1 MLDHIAGRPSAGW
14 QRIQVL
20 LIIIMASLSLKS
32 DKIPIQSLSKLNS
45 FLSKYPP
52 WKIITTTLLI
62 TYVSRNFFLLTFLN
76 APEPLS
82 RMYTHSFYRVTWIL
96 TSLDAGFLTAMNI
109 KPKWLRDILSLVF
122 SFMYLFDSEAADE
135 KVRKYRACTTIDTLR
150 VSWEKTL
157 NPYIRLVTYFDRGY
171 LAVRNDIFIPRP
183 RIESPTSFPNVPK
196 DKIGARLYCSI
207 PIIQCRTVD
216 KLVFFV
222 PGGGFVTMP
231 PRTHDDYI
239 SAWARSLNG
248 IPIVSIDYGKSPEH
262 PYPWAIEEVFDAYR
276 SIVESN
282 GEVLGLTGWYFKD
295 AYGKALGPKR
305 DPIKI
310 VFAGDSA

>member
-20 LIIIMASLSLKS
+20 MIIVLTSLSLKA
-32 DKIPIQSLSKLNS
+32 DKIPLQSLVKLNS

-52 WKIITTTLLI
+52 WKIITSTLLI
-62 TYVSRNFFLLTFLN
+62 AYVSRNFFLLTFLN

-82 RMYTHSFYRVTWIL
+82 RMYTHSFYRATWIL

-109 KPKWLRDILSLVF
+109 QPKWLRDILSLLF

-135 KVRKYRACTTIDTLR
+135 KVRKYRACTTIDMLR
-150 VSWEKTL
+150 ISWEKTL
-157 NPYIRLVTYFDRGY
+157 NPYIRLVTYFNRGY
-171 LAVRNDIFIPRP
+171 LAVRDDILIPRP
-183 RIESPTSFPNVPK
+183 MTESPTSFPNVPK
-196 DKIGARLYCSI
+196 ASIRARLYCSS

-231 PRTHDDYI
+231 PKTHDDYT
-239 SAWARSLNG
+239 SSWARSLNG
-248 IPIVSIDYGKSPEH
+248 IPIVSIDYGKAPEN

-295 AYGKALGPKR
+295 AYGKELGPKR

>member
-20 LIIIMASLSLKS
+20 SIIISTAFALRRES
-32 DKIPIQSLSKLNS
+32 IPFQRLAKLND
-45 FLSKYPP
+45 FLCKFPP
-52 WKIITTTLLI
+52 WKIISSTLLAV
-62 TYVSRNFFLLTFLN
+62 YVARNFFLLTFLN
-76 APEPLS
+76 APEPLA

-109 KPKWLRDILSLVF
+109 RPKWLRALVF
-122 SFMYLFDSEAADE
+122 SFAYLFDSDAADE
-135 KVRKYRACTTIDTLR
+135 KVRKYRACTTLDILR

-171 LAVRNDIFIPRP
+171 LAVRDDITIPRP
-183 RIESPTSFPNVPK
+183 SKESPTSFPNVPK
-196 DKIGARLYCSI
+196 KKISARIYCSM
-207 PIIQCRTVD
+207 PLLKCRTVD
-216 KLVFFV
+216 KLVFQV

-231 PRTHDDYI
+231 PKTHDDYT
-239 SAWARSLNG
+239 SVWARSLNG
-248 IPIVSIDYGKSPEH
+248 VPIISIDYGKAPEH

-282 GEVLGLTGWYFKD
+282 GEVIGLTGWYFKD
-295 AYGKALGPKR
+295 AYGKPLGPKR

-310 VFAGDSA
+310 IFVGDSA